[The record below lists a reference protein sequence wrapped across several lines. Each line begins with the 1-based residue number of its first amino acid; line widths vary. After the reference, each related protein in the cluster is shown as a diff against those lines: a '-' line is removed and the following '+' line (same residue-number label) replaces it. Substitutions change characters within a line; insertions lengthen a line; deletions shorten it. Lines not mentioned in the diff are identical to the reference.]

1 VSAAPCPAQTAY
13 LAHTALCIA
22 TAELGSLDAAFYA
35 AAAPL
40 NARQVAW
47 LAGHGIPADA
57 LLTDGDG
64 RGWPVLAAR
73 VERIG
78 KLFRFATEEGEG
90 VPALI
95 LVARGPAGEGVELVA
110 WSARE
115 GWVVSESGA
124 LPLLGMEWL
133 CPLEGGP
140 VEVHADVLAWLRAG
154 RRGVVVVDQRRAV
167 PVLRDCSALVVGDE
181 RVAAKLYDNLM
192 IKPPK
197 ILVRAA

>member
-1 VSAAPCPAQTAY
+1 MSAPCPAQTTY

-22 TAELGSLDAAFYA
+22 TAELSSLDAALYV

-47 LAGHGIPADA
+47 LAGQGIPADA
-57 LLTDGDG
+57 LLADGDG

-95 LVARGPAGEGVELVA
+95 LVARDQSGAGIELVA

-124 LPLLGMEWL
+124 LPLLGAEWL
-133 CPLEGGP
+133 CPLDGGP

-167 PVLRDCSALVVGDE
+167 PVLRECRALVVADRKFGLWLED
-181 RVAAKLYDNLM
+181 RLTV
-192 IKPPK
+192 KPPK
-197 ILVRAA
+197 IGVREAA

>member
-1 VSAAPCPAQTAY
+1 MSAY
-13 LAHTALCIA
+13 LAHTALCTT
-22 TAELGSLDAAFYA
+22 TAELGSLDAALYA

-40 NARQVAW
+40 NTRQVAW
-47 LAGHGIPADA
+47 LAGQGISADA
-57 LLTDGDG
+57 LCADGDG

-73 VERIG
+73 IERIG

-95 LVARGPAGEGVELVA
+95 LVARDQSGAGVELVA

-115 GWVVSESGA
+115 GWVVSESGV

-133 CPLEGGP
+133 CPLDGGP

-154 RRGVVVVDQRRAV
+154 RRGVVILDRARAV
-167 PVLRDCSALVVGDE
+167 PVLREVQSLLVTDVKFGVSLERALTQ
-181 RVAAKLYDNLM
+181 RV
-192 IKPPK
+192 PQ
-197 ILVRAA
+197 ILVREAA